1 MKKLCAAFLVLLLV
15 VCAVWLVACDCK
27 HEYAD
32 WLVTTA
38 PTCEEDGVR
47 TRYCRKC
54 DHAETETVPAG
65 HTLTPV
71 AGVSASCEQ
80 EGVIEHD
87 RCTAC
92 NKLFIGG
99 VEKTAEELVIPKTEH
114 VLLAVNGAPAS
125 CHEDGVLA
133 HLRCEYCGINYL
145 RGEVIADADL
155 VIPATHETV
164 DSPGIEKTCTTDGR
178 LAYIFCYDCGACFI
192 GDREVT
198 AEELSIPAGH
208 DTVHVKEVAATCE
221 EDGVLAHGA
230 AAAGVPCKNTLKL
243 ADDSGMIVETP
254 DRSHMFEIQTPQG
267 FTKELICRAHESAE
281 AEQIL
286 GTDDCYLAERLG
298 APVQIT
304 ESSYANIKITTPED
318 LPLAEQLFNMQAE
331 SE

>member
-1 MKKLCAAFLVLLLV
+1 MPAAGIECTSGKTKGDNSVKKLCAAFLVLLLV

-38 PTCEEDGVR
+38 PTCDKDGVR
-47 TRYCRKC
+47 TRHCRKC
-54 DHAETETVPAG
+54 DREETETVPAG

-71 AGVSASCEQ
+71 AGVSASCEE

-92 NKLFIGG
+92 NKLFIDG

-114 VLLAVNGAPAS
+114 VLLAVNAAPAS

-164 DSPGIEKTCTTDGR
+164 DIPGIEKTCTTDGR

-192 GDREVT
+192 G
-198 AEELSIPAGH
+198 
-208 DTVHVKEVAATCE
+208 
-221 EDGVLAHGA
+221 
-230 AAAGVPCKNTLKL
+230 
-243 ADDSGMIVETP
+243 
-254 DRSHMFEIQTPQG
+254 
-267 FTKELICRAHESAE
+267 
-281 AEQIL
+281 
-286 GTDDCYLAERLG
+286 
-298 APVQIT
+298 VQ
-304 ESSYANIKITTPED
+304 
-318 LPLAEQLFNMQAE
+318 
-331 SE
+331 